1 MKAVEQRAK
10 NSSIHEDNTS
20 YEAQFARIRHF
31 IGRLGS
37 HLKAA
42 WILVEAGKHYPQLFT
57 GYSIEIATKH
67 LDFIPPSYRGKS
79 SINGIVNR
87 MVTDPQACQYYQ
99 KELLSQDEKFHLL
112 LEKRIRDE
120 YQNPKFKL
128 RIHAEIIL
136 LDLFHRQKLR
146 FWDGIRY
153 IGVSKPACFL
163 CYRYFQAHPLQVRTS
178 GCSNN
183 LYIQWQPPYV
193 QEDLPTLVKEQEDIL
208 NTMIKGIRLFVLDK
222 IVPEYQGIRAHADS
236 TTGLGTSVYTDDRE
250 TPLLT
255 DTRHGKLK
263 HLLAIF
269 TAYHIVQQIRIMREP
284 LYPKMMKASIFP
296 KNPVRRLAETWR
308 NPHTS
313 PSIRIL

>member
-1 MKAVEQRAK
+1 MDFGGSWKALPAT
-10 NSSIHEDNTS
+10 I
-20 YEAQFARIRHF
+20 
-31 IGRLGS
+31 
-37 HLKAA
+37 
-42 WILVEAGKHYPQLFT
+42 T

-67 LDFIPPSYRGKS
+67 LDFIPPSYKGKS

-87 MVTDPQACQYYQ
+87 MVTDPQACQYYL

-208 NTMIKGIRLFVLDK
+208 STMIKGIRLFVLDK

-255 DTRHGKLK
+255 DTRHDKLK

-269 TAYHIVQQIRIMREP
+269 TAYHMVQQICIMREP
-284 LYPKMMKASIFP
+284 LYLRMMKASIFP
-296 KNPVRRLAETWR
+296 KKPV
-308 NPHTS
+308 
-313 PSIRIL
+313 